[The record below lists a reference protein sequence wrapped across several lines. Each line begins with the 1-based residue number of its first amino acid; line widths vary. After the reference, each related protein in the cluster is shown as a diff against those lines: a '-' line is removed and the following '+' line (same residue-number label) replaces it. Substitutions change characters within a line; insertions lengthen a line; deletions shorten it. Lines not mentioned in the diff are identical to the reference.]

1 MVRIHHLPPS
11 PNRDACLPLHQIVV
25 PLRIVNVDET
35 KPPSDPNP
43 GLAKRLRRI
52 GVTAFLMG
60 LLCAG
65 LVYWRG
71 RGPTDIAN
79 DPSMGGFNK
88 ASQRQMELM
97 YGKMGTITEDLVQH
111 LKRPGTQAAII
122 AIGGALIAV
131 GCFYFARLVSYGGE
145 VDTNPSE

>member
-1 MVRIHHLPPS
+1 MSVEEANP
-11 PNRDACLPLHQIVV
+11 
-25 PLRIVNVDET
+25 T
-35 KPPSDPNP
+35 SDSNP
-43 GLAKRLRRI
+43 RLAKRLRTVGI
-52 GVTAFLMG
+52 TVLLLG

-71 RGPTDIAN
+71 KQPIDVTN

-88 ASQRQMELM
+88 ANQRQMELM
-97 YGKMGTITEDLVQH
+97 YGKMGMMTEDLVQY

-131 GCFYFARLVSYGGE
+131 GCFYFARLVSYGGVAGTE
-145 VDTNPSE
+145 SGDAKDF